1 MIYFAIEN
9 PRARGVN
16 KNVNV
21 RKNYSQIGGAIM
33 KLFKFLGALVIPLM
47 LTGCI
52 EIKITAGSGIEA
64 GDPGQG
70 GTCLFDSSKPPWG
83 ICLCNG
89 ACNCPSPLECT
100 PGTS

>member
-1 MIYFAIEN
+1 
-9 PRARGVN
+9 
-16 KNVNV
+16 
-21 RKNYSQIGGAIM
+21 M

-70 GTCLFDSSKPPWG
+70 GTCSFDGTQHFPN

-89 ACNCPSPLECT
+89 ACNCPQGLQCA
-100 PGTS
+100 PGTP